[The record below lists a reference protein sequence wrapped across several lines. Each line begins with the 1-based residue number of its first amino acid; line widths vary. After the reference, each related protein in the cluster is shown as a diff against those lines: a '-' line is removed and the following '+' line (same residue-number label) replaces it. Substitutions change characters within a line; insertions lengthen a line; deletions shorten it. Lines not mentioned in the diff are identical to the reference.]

1 MPTEKKVANVAELK
15 DLVERSTIMIGA
27 EYRGL
32 TVKEM
37 TSLRAQLRD
46 AGVEARV
53 VKNKLFQLAAS
64 QAGVEAAG
72 AVADGPS
79 LVIFGFGDIVA
90 PSKAV
95 NDYQKAARNAFEPKH
110 VWMDGALSSGKV
122 VSDLASL
129 PSKDELLGKLVGAF
143 VQPVQQLAVL
153 LNDSIQS
160 FARLAEARAVQLEG
174 AGGGAAESAP
184 SAVAVAE
191 PPEAAPAA
199 ESAAPAAEAAEPADA
214 APPEEAAPADEAP
227 ADGGGGEEAT

>member
-1 MPTEKKVANVAELK
+1 MPTEKKIANVAELK

-32 TVKEM
+32 TVKEI
-37 TSLRAQLRD
+37 TALRAQLRD

-53 VKNKLFQLAAS
+53 VKNKLFRIAAT
-64 QAGVEAAG
+64 QAGVETAG
-72 AVADGPS
+72 EVADGPS

-95 NDYQKAARNAFEPKH
+95 SDYQKGAKNAFVPKK
-110 VWMDGALSSGKV
+110 VFMDGAISDGKIV
-122 VSDLASL
+122 ADLASL
-129 PSKDELLGKLVGAF
+129 PSREELIGKLVGAF
-143 VQPVQQLAVL
+143 VSPVQKLAVL

-174 AGGGAAESAP
+174 AGGGAGETAQ

-191 PPEAAPAA
+191 APDTEPTAAAAESPSAEEAAPAPEAAPA
-199 ESAAPAAEAAEPADA
+199 E
-214 APPEEAAPADEAP
+214 
-227 ADGGGGEEAT
+227 GGGGEAAEEST